1 MVSLFCSLD
10 FLKHDERKCNVPSGA
25 ADGGH
30 DNHEGENAY
39 NSEYR

>member
-1 MVSLFCSLD
+1 MVLSLFCSLD
-10 FLKHDERKCNVPSGA
+10 FLKHDERKRNVQSSA

-39 NSEYR
+39 NTE